1 MNQKTKK
8 MTTVNIILLITT
20 ILTALITGLL
30 YGYSCSVNLGLGLLP
45 DREYLAAMQSINKEI
60 LNPLFFASFLG
71 TLVLL
76 PLSTYLHKGQPV
88 SSQFTLLLIATL
100 IYAIGV
106 IGITFFGNVPL
117 NDTLARVNLHSASVE
132 EIARSV
138 KYTVNWQIKENVFIN
153 GAEKETDMDK
163 LLGIIKSSGYK
174 GYLPIE
180 TLGKGDPKIKVI
192 TLLAKLQKAI

>member
-1 MNQKTKK
+1 MSNNIMNQKTNK
-8 MTTVNIILLITT
+8 MTTVNIILLIATT
-20 ILTALITGLL
+20 LTALITGLF
-30 YGYSCSVNLGLGLLP
+30 YGYSCSVNLGLGRLP

-117 NDTLARVNLHSASVE
+117 NDTLAKVNLPSVLL
-132 EIARSV
+132 R
-138 KYTVNWQIKENVFIN
+138 
-153 GAEKETDMDK
+153 K
-163 LLGIIKSSGYK
+163 L
-174 GYLPIE
+174 PVIE
-180 TLGKGDPKIKVI
+180 
-192 TLLAKLQKAI
+192 

>member
-1 MNQKTKK
+1 MSNNIMNQKQKK

-20 ILTALITGLL
+20 ILTALITGLF
-30 YGYSCSVNLGLGLLP
+30 YGYSCSVNLGLGRLP
-45 DREYLAAMQSINKEI
+45 DGEYLAAMQSINKEI

-76 PLSTYLHKGQPV
+76 PLTTYLHRGQPV

-117 NDTLARVNLHSASVE
+117 NDTLAKVNLHSASIE
-132 EIARSV
+132 EIASQRV
-138 KYTVNWQIKENVFIN
+138 KFEMPWNKLHTIRTIASLVSLILVIIACITKSGIT
-153 GAEKETDMDK
+153 ETK
-163 LLGIIKSSGYK
+163 Y
-174 GYLPIE
+174 
-180 TLGKGDPKIKVI
+180 
-192 TLLAKLQKAI
+192 